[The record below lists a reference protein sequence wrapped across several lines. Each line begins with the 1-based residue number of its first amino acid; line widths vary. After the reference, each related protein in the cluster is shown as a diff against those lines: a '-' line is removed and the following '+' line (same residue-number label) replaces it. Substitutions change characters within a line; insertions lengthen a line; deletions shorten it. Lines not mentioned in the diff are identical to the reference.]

1 MSRHWPGMALARLG
15 MALARDGMAWHWPVQ
30 IPISRSAVRRVD
42 EFKHGFAVVPAGGAP
57 VVLQVSTH
65 GGTHSPGT
73 HSSGAPTPGRCTQ
86 AETEELVAQW
96 TRAIREC
103 QDSYVGLESFELLQV
118 KVRSGGYSTEYLLST
133 SRGVPA

>member
-1 MSRHWPGMALARLG
+1 MALARDG

-42 EFKHGFAVVPAGGAP
+42 EFKHGFAVVPAGGAA
-57 VVLQVSTH
+57 VVLQVR
-65 GGTHSPGT
+65 
-73 HSSGAPTPGRCTQ
+73 TPVLCGREYSRGYSRGYSRCTQ
-86 AETEELVAQW
+86 AETEELVAAW

-118 KVRSGGYSTEYLLST
+118 GWVLK
-133 SRGVPA
+133 GVPLNPKP